1 MATGRSRFSGSSRH
15 RHGEP
20 ALQCEGDEDVMASGR
35 AADRED
41 PGNSRRNAARI
52 LDWDPIS
59 ELHQGQRSDA
69 PHRRAGHMTAP
80 DHIAGTAWKT
90 LACGG
95 RSLIAPPLSIASCF
109 FLLPYRGHG
118 SLRGRKGPP
127 QHLVRSTGAAMSTT
141 GSQMLAAAQGPPSQ
155 PPAPSPRRATITSE
169 AMLRMDLG
177 EEPVRQLPSART
189 SDMAR
194 LSARCCA

>member
-1 MATGRSRFSGSSRH
+1 
-15 RHGEP
+15 
-20 ALQCEGDEDVMASGR
+20 MASGR

-80 DHIAGTAWKT
+80 DHIAGTARKT

-95 RSLIAPPLSIASCF
+95 RSLIAPPLSIASY
-109 FLLPYRGHG
+109 FLLPFVAAPG
-118 SLRGRKGPP
+118 SRFSPRSEGSAATSGSKHRRCNVHNGLACIVCGPRP
-127 QHLVRSTGAAMSTT
+127 TC
-141 GSQMLAAAQGPPSQ
+141 AAACTL
-155 PPAPSPRRATITSE
+155 APSGNRHIRGDAPDGSRRDSSGGYW
-169 AMLRMDLG
+169 LLG
-177 EEPVRQLPSART
+177 PAEWLARAPDAVHDHGEFPSKRY
-189 SDMAR
+189 AR
-194 LSARCCA
+194 LACT

>member
-1 MATGRSRFSGSSRH
+1 VIWTWSANSHTGQQQTIAASQAGQMAASDYAPPQSRSFPLPR
-15 RHGEP
+15 
-20 ALQCEGDEDVMASGR
+20 
-35 AADRED
+35 
-41 PGNSRRNAARI
+41 
-52 LDWDPIS
+52 
-59 ELHQGQRSDA
+59 
-69 PHRRAGHMTAP
+69 
-80 DHIAGTAWKT
+80 
-90 LACGG
+90 GG

-118 SLRGRKGPP
+118 SLRGRTGPP

-141 GSQMLAAAQGPPSQ
+141 GSQMLSAAQGPPSQ